1 MTRDSLQ
8 SQTKEVILLGDCY
21 VNYDKSNDYRKFKS
35 TQWI

>member
-8 SQTKEVILLGDCY
+8 SQTKEVILLGDCN
-21 VNYDKSNDYRKFKS
+21 VNYDKSNDYRKFKL